1 MLWPCTM
8 TYDMF
13 PPRLKGR
20 SQTNHARA
28 TTVQT
33 PTVRIRRRTRGVTL
47 SRSGRALHAPARCPP
62 YALGDRDWGVTD
74 EETGTNGVGNLQA
87 ASGNTGAPA
96 PAEEEGRRAGGQAA
110 RAVNL
115 GGSGS

>member
-8 TYDMF
+8 TYDIF

-28 TTVQT
+28 TTAQT
-33 PTVRIRRRTRGVTL
+33 PMVMVRRRARDVTL
-47 SRSGRALHAPARCPP
+47 RSGRALHAPARCPP
-62 YALGDRDWGVTD
+62 YALGDCDGVVTD

-87 ASGNTGAPA
+87 TSGNTGAPG
-96 PAEEEGRRAGGQAA
+96 PAEEERGRAAAQGA
-110 RAVNL
+110 RAVDL
-115 GGSGS
+115 GGSG